1 MLTRRTPLIQ
11 NHIRV
16 CNTIIVRSF
25 YKKIIKDNKK
35 YPIIS
40 PIEPKLPSVDGSEI
54 FSLWKNKQVK
64 KLDATGWKTKALS
77 GDQTKIPEQYEAYLK
92 TKEKYLGDEN
102 KNLPSGYPVYNTEN
116 NEVSESWKF
125 YPHTKKEFFESIQKT
140 QLPIRNYPLP
150 LRYGDVVKLS
160 FKSTDSTEPDLFGV
174 VTNIKSASVD
184 SSLTLKT
191 KYGDVESKV
200 NVPVYTTDLSS
211 VEIIDRKNDGSLEEI
226 NMDSLPDFIELSQ
239 QFKKFELKRRFER
252 MRAYE
257 QKMQQQKK
265 D

>member
-1 MLTRRTPLIQ
+1 MLTKRTQLVH
-11 NHIRV
+11 NHIRI
-16 CNTIIVRSF
+16 CNTITVRSF
-25 YKKIIKDNKK
+25 YEKVSKGSRK
-35 YPIIS
+35 YPFIA
-40 PIEPKLPSVDGSEI
+40 PIEPKVPSVDGSEI
-54 FSLWKNKQVK
+54 FNLWKNKQVK
-64 KLDATGWKTKALS
+64 KLDPTGWKTKALS
-77 GDQTKIPEQYEAYLK
+77 GDHTIISEQYETYLK
-92 TKEKYLGDEN
+92 TKERYLADEN
-102 KNLPSGYPVYNTEN
+102 KNLPTGYPVYNAEN

-140 QLPIRNYPLP
+140 QLPTRNYPLP
-150 LRYGDVVKLS
+150 LRYGDIVKLS

-174 VTNIKSASVD
+174 VTKIKSASVD

-200 NVPVYTTDLSS
+200 NVPVYTTDLSAI
-211 VEIIDRKNDGSLEEI
+211 EIIDRKNDGSLEEI

-257 QKMQQQKK
+257 QQQKK
-265 D
+265 N